1 VGATKPDWIKGLPIL
16 GLIWLTGA
24 VIDRVWFAI
33 DQSVPGWDQANY
45 LTGALNYWRVL
56 QSPEWFSQ
64 DWWATFWTLSS
75 KIPPLVYISTTP
87 FLAIFGAGVEQS
99 TIVNLF
105 YGAILLGSVYG
116 LGARLFDVQVGLWAT
131 VLCLLFPELYK
142 IRLDFL
148 IDYPLVAMI
157 TLSVFTLT
165 MWAISDRASIL
176 SDQRSV
182 KSENDSDFRSFT
194 PPWIR
199 SWLWSVAF
207 GVSFGLSLLTKQ
219 TTLLFLT
226 VPIIW
231 LFVTFLW
238 QKAWIKLIQLLLS
251 LATALSICLP
261 WYRINWLLILT
272 SGKRATIDSAIAE
285 GDPPLTTIDA
295 WIFYLKLLPSLVSY
309 PLLLLGL
316 VGLVLYWKRSVI
328 RGEWF
333 VSSGRLRQ
341 KIDYGGLRKKGYRQ
355 ATYRNWWRSLR
366 WLAIFLIGGYL
377 LSSLN
382 VNKDDRYIT
391 PLLPVFAVLLA
402 QGLVLFP
409 DRLRGFRWGA
419 VGLSTLLMV
428 LSLMPIEWVPKALS
442 SHDSHRAMLAEDWH
456 HADVISEVIRTDPY
470 LITTLG
476 VLPSLS
482 SFNQHNLNYFGALRN
497 FQVYGRQVGTT
508 LKQVEQDARSLS
520 WFVTKSGDQG
530 SIRQAAAQTALMR
543 TIVQDPDLQLKKTW
557 TLPDQGTLDLYRRQV
572 PTVQVQSLGAHGQ
585 PVRLEQVRVPNQ
597 AAPGK
602 PLPVTYRWS
611 GSWQQL
617 RSGVVLLTWSRADSG
632 AENRW
637 LHDHA
642 IALGMLQ
649 PGAAEDT
656 AQFQIVERL
665 AMLPPAN
672 ATGIYTLAATYL
684 NQQTGET
691 YRIPVPEVRLKIDA
705 QAIAIPNA
713 SIDRVTRLRSL
724 SAMMPRGIS
733 SLSNIFEQISR
744 INQYDPTQN
753 YVIQARQASD
763 YRLQQEPNNLA
774 FAYNLALADVL
785 SRKVNRAIAAFQ
797 RVTQLDSKNP
807 HAYAYLAFVN
817 LYDFRPKAAQTAL
830 QSALALNSN
839 LPELHV
845 LNGVAAL
852 MQGNVVQAWQEVK
865 AFERLNGML
874 SSG

>member
-1 VGATKPDWIKGLPIL
+1 MGATKPDWIRGLPIL
-16 GLIWLTGA
+16 GLIWLTEA
-24 VIDRVWFAI
+24 VIDRTWFAI
-33 DQSVPGWDQANY
+33 DQSVPSWDQAEY
-45 LTGALNYWRVL
+45 LTGAMNYWRVL

-99 TIVNLF
+99 TLVNLF

-116 LGARLFDVQVGLWAT
+116 LGVRLFDVQVGLWAAA
-131 VLCLLFPELYK
+131 LCLLFPELYR

-157 TLSVFTLT
+157 TLSIFTLT
-165 MWAISDRASIL
+165 MWAISDRASTL
-176 SDQRSV
+176 ADQHFI
-182 KSENDSDFRSFT
+182 KSETDFNFHSFT
-194 PPWIR
+194 PQWAH
-199 SWLWSVAF
+199 SWLWSIAF
-207 GVSFGLSLLTKQ
+207 GISFGLSLLTKQ

-231 LFVTFLW
+231 LSITFLW
-238 QKAWIKLIQLLLS
+238 QKAWIKLTQLLLS
-251 LATALSICLP
+251 LVIALSICLP

-272 SGKRATIDSAIAE
+272 SGKRATIDAAIAE
-285 GDPPLTTIDA
+285 GDPPLNTLDA

-309 PLLLLGL
+309 PLLLVGL
-316 VGLVLYWKRSVI
+316 VGLVLYWRRSVI

-333 VSSGRLRQ
+333 VSGGRLRQ

-355 ATYRNWWRSLR
+355 TIYRNWWRSLR
-366 WLAIFLIGGYL
+366 WLTIVLVGGYL

-391 PLLPVFAVLLA
+391 PLLPILAVLIA

-419 VGLSTLLMV
+419 VGLSTLLMI
-428 LSLMPIEWVPKALS
+428 LSLMPIEWIPKALS
-442 SHDSHRAMLAEDWH
+442 ESNSHRAMLAEDWH
-456 HADVISEVIRTDPY
+456 HADVIDYVIRTDPY
-470 LITTLG
+470 LRTTLG

-482 SFNQHNLNYFGALRN
+482 SLNQHNLNYFGALRN
-497 FQVYGRQVGTT
+497 FQVYGRQVGTN

-530 SIRQAAAQTALMR
+530 SIRQATAQTALMR

-557 TLPDQGTLDLYRRQV
+557 SLPDQSTLYLYRRQV
-572 PTVQVQSLGAHGQ
+572 PTLQVQPLGLGGQ

-611 GSWQQL
+611 GSWQQM
-617 RSGVVLLTWSRADSG
+617 RSGLVLLTWSRADNG
-632 AENRW
+632 AGNRW

-649 PGAAEDT
+649 PTAGEDT
-656 AQFQIVERL
+656 TQFQIVERL

-672 ATGIYTLAATYL
+672 ATGTYSLTATYL

-705 QAIAIPNA
+705 QAIVIPET
-713 SIDRVTRLRSL
+713 SIDLVTRLRSL
-724 SAMMPRGIS
+724 STLMPEGVS
-733 SLSNIFEQISR
+733 SLSHIFEQISS

-753 YVIQARQASD
+753 YAIQAYQSSA

-830 QSALALNSN
+830 YSALALNPN
-839 LPELHV
+839 LPELHA

-852 MQGNVVQAWQEVK
+852 MQGNLVQAWQEAK
-865 AFERLNGML
+865 AFKRLM
-874 SSG
+874 

>member
-1 VGATKPDWIKGLPIL
+1 MGATKPDWIKGLPIL
-16 GLIWLTGA
+16 GLVWLIGA
-24 VIDRVWFAI
+24 VIDRSWFAI
-33 DQSVPGWDQANY
+33 DQSVPSWDQADY
-45 LTGALNYWRVL
+45 LTGVMNYWRVL

-87 FLAIFGAGVEQS
+87 FLAVFGAGVEQS

-116 LGARLFDVQVGLWAT
+116 LGARLFDVQVGLWAA
-131 VLCLLFPELYK
+131 VLCLLFPELYRV
-142 IRLDFL
+142 RLDFL

-176 SDQRSV
+176 SDQRSI
-182 KSENDSDFRSFT
+182 KPKNDSDFHSFM
-194 PPWIR
+194 PLWIR
-199 SWLWSVAF
+199 SWLWSIAF
-207 GVSFGLSLLTKQ
+207 GISFGLSLLTKQ
-219 TTLLFLT
+219 TALLFLT

-231 LFVTFLW
+231 LFVIFLW
-238 QKAWIKLIQLLLS
+238 QKAWIKLIQILLS
-251 LATALSICLP
+251 LAIALSICLP
-261 WYRINWLLILT
+261 WYRINWLIILT

-285 GDPPLTTIDA
+285 GDPPLNTLDA
-295 WIFYLKLLPSLVSY
+295 WIFYLKLLPSLISY
-309 PLLLLGL
+309 PLLIAGL
-316 VGLVLYWKRSVI
+316 VGLALYWKRSVI

-333 VSSGRLRQ
+333 VSGGQLRQ

-355 ATYRNWWRSLR
+355 AIYQNWWRSLR

-402 QGLVLFP
+402 QGLMLFP

-419 VGLSTLLMV
+419 VGLSTLLMIV
-428 LSLMPIEWVPKALS
+428 SLMPIEWIPKALLGNN
-442 SHDSHRAMLAEDWH
+442 SHHATLSGNWH
-456 HADVISEVIRTDPY
+456 HADVIGEVIRTDPH
-470 LITTLG
+470 LRTTLG

-482 SFNQHNLNYFGALRN
+482 SLNQHNFNYFGALQN

-530 SIRQAAAQTALMR
+530 SIRQAAAQTALVH

-557 TLPDQGTLDLYRRQV
+557 SLPDQSTLYLYRRQV
-572 PTVQVQSLGAHGQ
+572 PTLHVQPLESAGQ
-585 PVRLEQVRVPNQ
+585 PIRLEQVRVPNQ

-617 RSGVVLLTWSRADSG
+617 RSGLVLLTWSRADKG
-632 AENRW
+632 AGNRW

-649 PGAAEDT
+649 PNAGEDT
-656 AQFQIVERL
+656 AQFQVVERL

-672 ATGIYTLAATYL
+672 AAGTYTLTATYL

-691 YRIPVPEVRLKIDA
+691 YNIPVPDVELKIDA
-705 QAIAIPNA
+705 QAIAISETP
-713 SIDRVTRLRSL
+713 IDLVTRLRSL
-724 SAMMPRGIS
+724 SALMPKGVN
-733 SLSNIFEQISR
+733 SLSSIFEQISS
-744 INQYDPTQN
+744 INQYDATQN
-753 YVIQARQASD
+753 YVIQAHQALA
-763 YRLQQEPNNLA
+763 YRLQQEPNNLG

-830 QSALALNSN
+830 KSALTLNPN
-839 LPELHV
+839 LPELHA

-852 MQGNVVQAWQEVK
+852 MQGNFMQAWQEAK
-865 AFERLNGML
+865 AFERLNRLLG
-874 SSG
+874 SG